1 MFNKYHLISDFNI
14 EPLKG
19 FLINLDKNAKVTVA
33 PYGQVIQEIYNNNL
47 DNENQIFIWTFPQSI
62 IPTFSDA
69 IKLHNIEE
77 KACLKEV
84 KKYCEAIIELSKK
97 CKCVYLA
104 SWVLENKINS
114 YGMLDWKPGLGISN
128 ILAKMNILMADL
140 LNEYKNIYILN
151 TQFWIQNTEKVI
163 PKIWYATKVPYSQL
177 VYKNAANTIHSAS
190 IALNGSSK
198 KLIILDLDNTLW
210 GGVVGELGIEGIILG
225 GHDYKGEAF
234 KEFQQTL
241 LTLSNRGIQLAIVS
255 KNDENVALEVI
266 NKHDQMVLKKENFV
280 SWRIN
285 WKDKATNIKSI
296 LKELNLGLSSAIF
309 IDDNAV
315 ERDWVRK
322 SLPEILVP
330 EWPNDPT
337 HYVTELAK
345 LNYLDIAYLSDEDR
359 NRTKM
364 YLSERERK
372 AEKEKSVS
380 LTDWLIS
387 LDTKVTVHLLNKNNI
402 NRVTQLFNKTN
413 QLNLRTRR
421 MNQEEIL
428 KWMAINKKNKIMY
441 IVDVKDRIGDL
452 GIVGIISCEI
462 KGLEIN
468 IEDFILS
475 CRVMGRKIEEFM
487 LWLAINFA
495 KKNNVSKIKAEFI
508 PTKRNRPTF
517 DILQKSIFKNISN
530 NLFEDES
537 NINIEIPKEL
547 KINSTLIEE

>member
-190 IALNGSSK
+190 IALNGTSK

-413 QLNLRTRR
+413 QLNLSTRR
-421 MNQEEIL
+421 LSEKEIVN
-428 KWMAINKKNKIMY
+428 WSNAENHSMMAIS
-441 IVDVKDRIGDL
+441 VSDRFGDMGL
-452 GIVGIISCEI
+452 VGIISVKVSED
-462 KGLEIN
+462 KGSLV
-468 IEDFILS
+468 DFILS
-475 CRVMGRKIEEFM
+475 CRVMGRKVEETM
-487 LWLAINFA
+487 IHFA
-495 KKNNVSKIKAEFI
+495 VSKLASLGAKVMEILYLPSE
-508 PTKRNRPTF
+508 RNRPT
-517 DILQKSIFKNISN
+517 LEVLEKS
-530 NLFEDES
+530 NLEIVSTHHFRV
-537 NINIEIPKEL
+537 NIEKGYQKPDLVEL
-547 KINSTLIEE
+547 NFE